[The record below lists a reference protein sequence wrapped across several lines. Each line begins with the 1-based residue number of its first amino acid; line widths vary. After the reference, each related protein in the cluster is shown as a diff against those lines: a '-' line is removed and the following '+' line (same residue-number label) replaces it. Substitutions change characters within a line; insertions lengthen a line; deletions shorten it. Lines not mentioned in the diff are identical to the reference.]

1 MTLGHY
7 KIMPATAIMYGSAE
21 HHSQFEQLLNV
32 AKVWQLT
39 LSWSTDRVHACMPF
53 PVGQLRV
60 QDPLVRGMRDHFL
73 EDGKKPSIGEL
84 PSVPSQS
91 PGQLRKSIRGPSR
104 CGRQQ

>member
-1 MTLGHY
+1 
-7 KIMPATAIMYGSAE
+7 MPATAATYGSAE
-21 HHSQFEQLLNV
+21 HHSQFEQFLNV
-32 AKVWQLT
+32 AKVRQLA

-53 PVGQLRV
+53 PVGQLR
-60 QDPLVRGMRDHFL
+60 DLVRRIRDHFL

-104 CGRQQ
+104 CGSQQ